1 MTFFWNKKINEKS
14 SANFHFPLQIFLD
27 QWNEITSNW
36 DSLGFSDFEIFVNFF
51 SKVEISF
58 CEELHVEARQC
69 CWDQGSGTW
78 PSWSL
83 SLHYHH
89 GSASNKPCSNF
100 GITLQWLKVPL
111 DLQKQ
116 QLLAVKTLIYKVVAK
131 QRWQRPHKNNFRVH
145 YDFWKI
151 LSKTCLKNGYLFTT
165 QSHYER
171 MMILLD
177 L

>member
-1 MTFFWNKKINEKS
+1 MLVLIFRYRFSSISEMKLYFELRFFWIFRLW
-14 SANFHFPLQIFLD
+14 NFCQL
-27 QWNEITSNW
+27 
-36 DSLGFSDFEIFVNFF
+36 F

-151 LSKTCLKNGYLFTT
+151 LFKTCLKNGYLFTT